1 MGLQFAAACG
11 IGAVSTWG
19 LKHVFHRPAANFPG
33 KVALYVDP
41 DVIAHLATRL
51 REGSVVVVGTNGK
64 TTTTNLLADVIEA
77 SGKTVVCNRTG
88 ANLDSGVAT
97 SLLQSKGADW
107 GVFETDEL
115 WLARILPRLQ
125 ATYVLLLNLFRDQL
139 DRCGEIDRIQESI
152 IGALKSSPNTTLV
165 YNADDPLC
173 AYIADQVDNASVAFG
188 VSEDMGLPQN
198 SVADAQMCQRCSSM
212 FEYAFRQYGQLGAY
226 RCPQCGFG
234 RPALDYAVSEASV
247 AASGVSFTLQV
258 TLTAQGEK
266 ARDLPVRASLGG
278 AYMVYNLA
286 AVTTASDLLG
296 CPQTALQRAIDAF
309 DPQNGRLQ
317 TYHLHG
323 RRVLLNLAKNPT
335 GFNQNLKIIEED
347 TQPKAVA
354 FFVNDKEGDGRDISW
369 LWDIDFEELAGQDV
383 VVFAGGLRR
392 NDLQVRLKYAGL
404 KAQLVDTASAV
415 LANLSQATLPAGG
428 PLPADANVYLIANYT
443 ALPPVHDE
451 LDCMVQEGRNAQ
463 HVDGLACRP
472 APHDAEA
479 PARKQA
485 VAADGADAAVPT
497 AAPDD
502 TAAASDGAANAQ
514 PASPL
519 VIAHLFPDLLNLYG
533 DGGNVRILEQRC
545 RWRGIPVEVRRVNH
559 GETIDL
565 DDVDLVFLGG
575 GPDREQRM
583 ASEDLMRMKDDL
595 RAFVEADGTLLAIC
609 GGYQI
614 LGRTWLLGDEVV
626 EGLGI
631 LDIETQRAGTSA
643 DRLIGDIVLGSS
655 LAALPVI
662 GYENHAGRTCLGGSV
677 EPFGSVEGSVGH
689 GNNDDGNIDGVRY
702 RNVTGTYLHGPL
714 LSKNPEVADALL
726 ASALKRRATRL
737 GIEDSALGPLD
748 DGEERAANAFMRAR
762 LGVK

>member
-152 IGALKSSPNTTLV
+152 IGALRSSPNTTLV

-173 AYIADQVDNASVAFG
+173 AYIADQVDNASVTFG

-354 FFVNDKEGDGRDISW
+354 FFVNDQGRRRARHIVAVGHRLRGACRSGRRGVRRGTAQ
-369 LWDIDFEELAGQDV
+369 ERLAGAPKICWPQGAAGRYGV
-383 VVFAGGLRR
+383 CRACEPFAG
-392 NDLQVRLKYAGL
+392 
-404 KAQLVDTASAV
+404 
-415 LANLSQATLPAGG
+415 
-428 PLPADANVYLIANYT
+428 DAARWR
-443 ALPPVHDE
+443 A
-451 LDCMVQEGRNAQ
+451 A
-463 HVDGLACRP
+463 ACRC
-472 APHDAEA
+472 E
-479 PARKQA
+479 
-485 VAADGADAAVPT
+485 
-497 AAPDD
+497 
-502 TAAASDGAANAQ
+502 
-514 PASPL
+514 
-519 VIAHLFPDLLNLYG
+519 
-533 DGGNVRILEQRC
+533 
-545 RWRGIPVEVRRVNH
+545 RV
-559 GETIDL
+559 
-565 DDVDLVFLGG
+565 
-575 GPDREQRM
+575 PDRQ
-583 ASEDLMRMKDDL
+583 
-595 RAFVEADGTLLAIC
+595 
-609 GGYQI
+609 
-614 LGRTWLLGDEVV
+614 
-626 EGLGI
+626 
-631 LDIETQRAGTSA
+631 
-643 DRLIGDIVLGSS
+643 
-655 LAALPVI
+655 
-662 GYENHAGRTCLGGSV
+662 
-677 EPFGSVEGSVGH
+677 
-689 GNNDDGNIDGVRY
+689 
-702 RNVTGTYLHGPL
+702 LHGI
-714 LSKNPEVADALL
+714 
-726 ASALKRRATRL
+726 ASGSRRA
-737 GIEDSALGPLD
+737 
-748 DGEERAANAFMRAR
+748 
-762 LGVK
+762 

>member
-1 MGLQFAAACG
+1 MGLQFAAARG
-11 IGAVSTWG
+11 ISAASTWG

-51 REGSVVVVGTNGK
+51 REGSVAVVGTNGK

-152 IGALKSSPNTTLV
+152 IGALRSSPNTTLV

-226 RCPQCGFG
+226 RCPQCGFE

-258 TLTAQGEK
+258 PLTAQGEK

-286 AVTTASDLLG
+286 AVATASDLLG
-296 CPQTALQRAIDAF
+296 CPQAALQRAIDAF

-317 TYHLHG
+317 TYELRG
-323 RRVLLNLAKNPT
+323 RRTLLNLAKNPT

-347 TQPKAVA
+347 TQPKVVA

-383 VVFAGGLRR
+383 VVFAGGLRK

-404 KAQLVDTASAV
+404 KAQLVDTASDVFAG
-415 LANLSQATLPAGG
+415 LSQATLPAGG
-428 PLPADANVYLIANYT
+428 LLPADANVYLVANYT

-451 LDCMVQEGRNAQ
+451 LDRMVQEGRNAQ

-485 VAADGADAAVPT
+485 VAADGADAAAPT
-497 AAPDD
+497 AAP
-502 TAAASDGAANAQ
+502 DGAANAQ

>member
-1 MGLQFAAACG
+1 M
-11 IGAVSTWG
+11 
-19 LKHVFHRPAANFPG
+19 
-33 KVALYVDP
+33 
-41 DVIAHLATRL
+41 
-51 REGSVVVVGTNGK
+51 VGTNGK

-152 IGALKSSPNTTLV
+152 IGALRSSPNTTLV

-258 TLTAQGEK
+258 PLTAQGEK

-286 AVTTASDLLG
+286 AVATASDLLG
-296 CPQTALQRAIDAF
+296 CPQAALQRAIDAF

-317 TYHLHG
+317 TYQLRG
-323 RRVLLNLAKNPT
+323 RRALLNLAKNPT

-479 PARKQA
+479 SRPQA
-485 VAADGADAAVPT
+485 GRC
-497 AAPDD
+497 
-502 TAAASDGAANAQ
+502 S
-514 PASPL
+514 
-519 VIAHLFPDLLNLYG
+519 
-533 DGGNVRILEQRC
+533 RRRRC
-545 RWRGIPVEVRRVNH
+545 RRAHRRARRHRRRVRWRCQCSARFPA
-559 GETIDL
+559 G
-565 DDVDLVFLGG
+565 
-575 GPDREQRM
+575 DR
-583 ASEDLMRMKDDL
+583 AS
-595 RAFVEADGTLLAIC
+595 F
-609 GGYQI
+609 
-614 LGRTWLLGDEVV
+614 
-626 EGLGI
+626 
-631 LDIETQRAGTSA
+631 S
-643 DRLIGDIVLGSS
+643 
-655 LAALPVI
+655 
-662 GYENHAGRTCLGGSV
+662 
-677 EPFGSVEGSVGH
+677 
-689 GNNDDGNIDGVRY
+689 
-702 RNVTGTYLHGPL
+702 
-714 LSKNPEVADALL
+714 
-726 ASALKRRATRL
+726 
-737 GIEDSALGPLD
+737 
-748 DGEERAANAFMRAR
+748 
-762 LGVK
+762 